1 MSVKKLD
8 AAAILRQL
16 AELRAR
22 LPTPEGPRRVGPQ
35 PGSSTTRTKLPRSG
49 DSMADFEAQAVIDA
63 LESMAEDVRAIIEEK
78 QARLLAMALDVY
90 YTAEELIRDPE
101 HANLI
106 PTVEAMR
113 AAYKKDFGKPI
124 PPRERKG

>member
-8 AAAILRQL
+8 AAAFLRQL
-16 AELRAR
+16 AELRER
-22 LPTPEGPRRVGPQ
+22 LPMPEGSRRAGPQ

-49 DSMADFEAQAVIDA
+49 DSIADFESQAVIDA
-63 LESMAEDVRAIIEEK
+63 LESMAEDVHAIVEEK
-78 QARLLAMALDVY
+78 QARLLAMALDAY
-90 YTAEELIRDPE
+90 YVAEDLIRDPA

-106 PTVEAMR
+106 PQVEAMR

-124 PPRERKG
+124 PPRERKD

>member
-1 MSVKKLD
+1 MSVKKMD
-8 AAAILRQL
+8 AAALLRQL
-16 AELRAR
+16 AELRER
-22 LPTPEGPRRVGPQ
+22 LPKAEGPRRVGPQ

-63 LESMAEDVRAIIEEK
+63 LESMAEDVRAIVDEK
-78 QARLLAMALDVY
+78 RARLLAMALDVY

-113 AAYKKDFGKPI
+113 AAYMKDFGKPI
-124 PPRERKG
+124 PPRKPKD

>member
-1 MSVKKLD
+1 MSVKKMDTPAL
-8 AAAILRQL
+8 LRQL
-16 AELRAR
+16 AEIRER
-22 LPTPEGPRRVGPQ
+22 LPKPEGPRRVGPQ

-49 DSMADFEAQAVIDA
+49 DAMADFEAQALIDA
-63 LESMAEDVRAIIEEK
+63 LESMAEDVRAIIAEK
-78 QARLLAMALDVY
+78 QAKLLAMALDVY

-113 AAYKKDFGKPI
+113 AAYMKDFGKPI
-124 PPRERKG
+124 PPRERKE